1 MWRQLIN
8 DETGELQPCSMPWDE
23 KYAIQVKV
31 ECAQTLD
38 DKREE
43 FTPMRAPKGKTVVSQ
58 PMIYK
63 EDDLWLDDDR
73 YMEFWNSYART
84 LNFCVGPTEKRKNG
98 KC

>member
-43 FTPMRAPKGKTVVSQ
+43 FTSMRVPEDKTVIS
-58 PMIYK
+58 
-63 EDDLWLDDDR
+63 
-73 YMEFWNSYART
+73 
-84 LNFCVGPTEKRKNG
+84 
-98 KC
+98 